1 MAHLP
6 FDDEAPVT
14 DERIWRD
21 RVNAVLKGA
30 DFDEKL
36 VSRTADGIRIEPLYR
51 MAGASASVFTRPA
64 TSPWTILQRVD
75 DPDPVRAN
83 EQALN
88 DLENGAS
95 GLTLVFEQS
104 IGAYGFGLPATS
116 ETLAKV

>member
-36 VSRTADGIRIEPLYR
+36 VSRTADGIRIEPLYQ
-51 MAGASASVFTRPA
+51 MAGASAPVFTRPA
-64 TSPWTILQRVD
+64 TSP
-75 DPDPVRAN
+75 
-83 EQALN
+83 
-88 DLENGAS
+88 
-95 GLTLVFEQS
+95 
-104 IGAYGFGLPATS
+104 
-116 ETLAKV
+116 